1 MKRLSAV
8 KMRWVWVI
16 CFRPC
21 DASVICLQRD
31 PYASLPSQPVLT
43 SPGLI
48 TFSIKSRSSLAHV
61 FPVPFPS
68 TTTRTVLSPG
78 ARPPGLAYWRGEV
91 VLPVE
96 RLAGVDE
103 CDRMGSYRQR
113 CDVPAGIAACGRR
126 RPHGTRL
133 GSLRAHRIGHVLLD
147 ERRTNHC
154 ALARHLVGPPSHQCC
169 PAFRLR
175 QAQIVPAGLG

>member
-78 ARPPGLAYWRGEV
+78 ARPPGLAYWRGKSSFQWNGLQALMSATEWGHIANV
-91 VLPVE
+91 ATCPPESQHVGGADLMAPDLVHSGHTALVMFCLMSAE
-96 RLAGVDE
+96 R
-103 CDRMGSYRQR
+103 
-113 CDVPAGIAACGRR
+113 I
-126 RPHGTRL
+126 T
-133 GSLRAHRIGHVLLD
+133 AH
-147 ERRTNHC
+147 
-154 ALARHLVGPPSHQCC
+154 
-169 PAFRLR
+169 
-175 QAQIVPAGLG
+175 